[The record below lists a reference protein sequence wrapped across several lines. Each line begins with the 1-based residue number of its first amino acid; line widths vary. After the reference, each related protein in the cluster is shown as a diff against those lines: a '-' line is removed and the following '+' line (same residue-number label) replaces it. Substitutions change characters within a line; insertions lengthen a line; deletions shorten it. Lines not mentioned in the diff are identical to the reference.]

1 MASDY
6 QKVAALLSLDIQVF
20 AMSVASNPK
29 YAKDSMAELEK
40 RRLRIT
46 NDVDYRN
53 MRYGAATSTFEIA
66 FNSPDI
72 EESGE

>member
-20 AMSVASNPK
+20 ALSVVNNPHL
-29 YAKDSMAELEK
+29 AEESMAELEK
-40 RRLRIT
+40 RRLRII

-53 MRYGAATSTFEIA
+53 MQYGASVDILTIA
-66 FNSPDI
+66 VDSPDI
-72 EESGE
+72 EESGQ